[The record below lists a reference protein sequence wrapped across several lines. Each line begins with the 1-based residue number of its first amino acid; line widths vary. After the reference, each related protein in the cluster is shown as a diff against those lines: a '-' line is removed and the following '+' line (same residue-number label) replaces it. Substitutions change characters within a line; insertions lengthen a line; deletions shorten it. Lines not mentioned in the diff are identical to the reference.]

1 MERKSIVFT
10 KVNTAEFLTE
20 KFSPEPGAGEVLVR
34 TVCGG
39 ISPGTERANITG
51 NPNVAG
57 KSKHDVPFP
66 RQCGYSTAGIVEA
79 VGEGVTSVAVGDRVI
94 AYWTKHRSL
103 QTVPEDQVVKI
114 TSDRISFEEAA
125 LIFISVFPLAAIRK
139 TRLEIGESALVM
151 GCGLLGQFAVRLL
164 RAAGAVP
171 IIAAD
176 PVESRRAEA
185 LAGGAD
191 YALDPTAPDF
201 AETVKR
207 ITGKGAKVC
216 IEVTG
221 VGAGLDGALDCM
233 AKFGRVALLGCT
245 RDKEFTIDY
254 YRKVHCPGITL
265 IGAHTMARPEKESH
279 SGWFTHRDDILSV
292 MKLVESG
299 RLDIKSMIGGVYSP
313 VDCAEVYDHII
324 NDRSFPTA
332 AIFDWRNIK

>member
-10 KVNTAEFLTE
+10 KINTAELLTE
-20 KFSPEPGAGEVLVR
+20 AFSPVPGEKEVLVR

-57 KSKHDVPFP
+57 RNEPKVSFP
-66 RQCGYSTAGIVEA
+66 RRCGYSTAGIVEA
-79 VGEGVTSVAVGDRVI
+79 VGSGVTSVAVGDRVI
-94 AYWTKHRSL
+94 AFWTKHRSV
-103 QTVPEDQVVKI
+103 QMVDEDRVVKI
-114 TSDRISFEEAA
+114 TDERISFEEAA
-125 LIFISVFPLAAIRK
+125 LVFIATFPLGAIRK

-171 IIAAD
+171 VIAAD
-176 PVESRRAEA
+176 PVESRRKEA

-191 YALDPTAPDF
+191 YALDPTDPDF
-201 AETVKR
+201 AATVKR
-207 ITGKGAKVC
+207 ITGKGANVC

-221 VGAGLDGALDCM
+221 VGAGMDGALDCM
-233 AKFGRVALLGCT
+233 AKFGRMALLGCT
-245 RDKEFTIDY
+245 RDPNFTIDY

-265 IGAHTMARPEKESH
+265 IGAHTMARPEQES
-279 SGWFTHRDDILSV
+279 SPGWFTHRDDISAVLS
-292 MKLVESG
+292 LVAAG
-299 RLDIKSMIGGVYSP
+299 RMNIQSMIGGVFSP
-313 VDCAEVYDHII
+313 ADCPEVYDHII

-332 AIFDWRNIK
+332 AIFDWRKLQ